1 MLLRF
6 ALALFFISEEML
18 QMFLLLVMS
27 MLGIAINDEYREEQ
41 ICKEIFDKTKIIKI
55 KARELYQILLA
66 KGKITIETTHEWA
79 MASDSLRVA
88 LMKWLSLA
96 LSKNISDNWS
106 DQELMSDYELYN
118 ENSNKTLREW
128 CKQQFPNDLSAQNR
142 NAEILCT
149 ERGRTYNHLY
159 HLHKLV
165 ITNFKMPHEP
175 KPNLAQQAA
184 AALDAIV
191 PDTTPTKNTPSED
204 PSNGK

>member
-1 MLLRF
+1 MFLRF
-6 ALALFFISEEML
+6 ALALFFISENML
-18 QMFLLLVMS
+18 QMFYLLVMS

-55 KARELYQILLA
+55 KARELYEILLA
-66 KGKITIETTHEWA
+66 KGKFTIETTHEWA

-106 DQELMSDYELYN
+106 DQNLMSDYELYN

-149 ERGRTYNHLY
+149 ERGRTYSLLY

-175 KPNLAQQAA
+175 KPNLEQQAA

-191 PDTTPTKNTPSED
+191 PDTTPTKNTPSKD

>member
-6 ALALFFISEEML
+6 ALALFFISEEIL
-18 QMFLLLVMS
+18 QMFYLLVMS

-79 MASDSLRVA
+79 MASDTLRVA

-149 ERGRTYNHLY
+149 ERGRTYSHLY